1 MSADEKK
8 NLIGANVRRIR
19 ESKNLTQLALVDLMH
34 EKGYRMS
41 TAGISKLETQIRKA
55 TDIEVIALSK
65 TLEVDIDELFAPV
78 DPESADVNE

>member
-34 EKGYRMS
+34 ENGYRMS

-55 TDIEVIALSK
+55 TDIDVLALAK
-65 TLEVDIDELFAPV
+65 TLEVEIEELFAPV
-78 DPESADVNE
+78 KPENAEVNE